1 MAIPN
6 ALIPSDKKRS
16 VNKPRLIFAVV
27 VIGLF
32 SLATVGSLFS
42 VVLKQFTPALTDEEV
57 VVVGYLAAFE
67 CQKQNGRISDAQGRG
82 ILQDLMQKNGM
93 DVSVLQRPI
102 VIKTAGLY
110 VGSLDQSCSAGD
122 RNESRKFGDLQSELE
137 RRIDPYEGPMIPKCA
152 FYCHCGDFVALYRF
166 GHSRGSGLIK
176 SHRRGW

>member
-6 ALIPSDKKRS
+6 ALIPSDEKRS

-122 RNESRKFGDLQSELE
+122 HDEIKEIRRLAERVRK
-137 RRIDPYEGPMIPKCA
+137 KN
-152 FYCHCGDFVALYRF
+152 RF
-166 GHSRGSGLIK
+166 L
-176 SHRRGW
+176 